1 MQKLLPIEYLCNFW
15 ISLDLLLINSEIELD
30 LLWLKNFIISKT
42 LNNTEDPTDSTS
54 SRRIYNWS
62 NISNK

>member
-30 LLWLKNFIISKT
+30 LLWPKNFIISKT
-42 LNNTEDPTDSTS
+42 LNNTEVPADSTS